1 MNKYLRGL
9 IHVPCGAI
17 KVCINK
23 LIHGS
28 RFQASLVCAMS
39 PLTEITVDQGG
50 RLSLGRKFRMRDG
63 AKIRVRKGAE
73 CVIGENVSL
82 NSDNMVAC
90 REKVVI
96 GDGVMLS
103 PNVQIYDHDHDFRSE
118 GGIWD
123 KTYKTTPVIIG
134 KNCWIGANT
143 VVLRGTVLGDNCVVG
158 AGTVL
163 KGEYPAG
170 SIIVQKRE
178 TTVKLIGQWGIY
190 GKKVCFF

>member
-9 IHVPCGAI
+9 IHIPCGVV

-23 LIHGS
+23 LFCGN
-28 RFQASLVCAMS
+28 RFHASIVCAMS
-39 PLTEITVDQGG
+39 PLSEITVDPKGNLTIG
-50 RLSLGRKFRMRDG
+50 AKFRMRDG
-63 AKIRVRKGAE
+63 AKLRVRNGAQ

-82 NSDNMVAC
+82 NSNNMVAC
-90 REKVVI
+90 REKIVI
-96 GDGVMLS
+96 GDGTMLS
-103 PNVQIYDHDHDFRSE
+103 PNVQIYDHDHDFRAE

-123 KTYKTTPVIIG
+123 KTYKTSPVVIG

-163 KGEYPAG
+163 RGEYPAG
-170 SIIVQKRE
+170 SLIVQKRQ
-178 TTVKLIGQWGIY
+178 TSVTQISK
-190 GKKVCFF
+190 